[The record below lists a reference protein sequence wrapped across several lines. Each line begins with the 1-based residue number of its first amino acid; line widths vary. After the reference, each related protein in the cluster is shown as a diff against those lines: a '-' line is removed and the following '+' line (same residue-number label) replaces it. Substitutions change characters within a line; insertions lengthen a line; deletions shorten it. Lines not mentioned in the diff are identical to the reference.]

1 MRESFYRYLMTKR
14 DPNGI
19 DEISHFANAKHSLI
33 KLFLNIRMIIMRS
46 RIILN

>member
-19 DEISHFANAKHSLI
+19 DEISHFANAAFFDQA
-33 KLFLNIRMIIMRS
+33 FLNIRMIIMRS

>member
-19 DEISHFANAKHSLI
+19 DEISHFANAAFYLAFPKHSDDDHVI
-33 KLFLNIRMIIMRS
+33 
-46 RIILN
+46 